1 MFLGSFPFLCDLIK
15 MTCIS
20 SWIEIDIHT
29 KESFVCI
36 CCQKMVWIEELRNLN
51 MFLFFFFSLGAV
63 VQDSLIQCLWWLHI
77 TELTAKMRVDTIYLV
92 VPINLLKQEYWLI
105 NVKCLNN
112 VKWIMN
118 ILKNLTTETNIPKNF
133 PPFGMFF
140 ASLFIY
146 FYLFIY
152 YHSE

>member
-1 MFLGSFPFLCDLIK
+1 MNWNRYTHKRKFCMHLLSKNGVNRG
-15 MTCIS
+15 TQ
-20 SWIEIDIHT
+20 
-29 KESFVCI
+29 ESKC
-36 CCQKMVWIEELRNLN
+36 
-51 MFLFFFFSLGAV
+51 FFFFSLGTV

-77 TELTAKMRVDTIYLV
+77 TELTAKMRVDTIYLE

-133 PPFGMFF
+133 PPFGMFI

-146 FYLFIY
+146 FYIFIY